1 MAQNHVLKWPLGKWS
16 PKDPAVC
23 PGSLILSHT
32 HIGNMKI
39 GEFMETRIK
48 PWLFHRVSQ
57 THVNQLLCSA
67 SLHFGGSK
75 LSLRKLGREPFN
87 SLRGQAMGLA
97 VTSQGNCQ
105 HKKNCQVLAAAPN
118 SRLFFGRYGRV

>member
-57 THVNQLLCSA
+57 THVNQLLSILVALNSA
-67 SLHFGGSK
+67 FA
-75 LSLRKLGREPFN
+75 N
-87 SLRGQAMGLA
+87 LA
-97 VTSQGNCQ
+97 VNRSTRAVGKRWVWQ
-105 HKKNCQVLAAAPN
+105 
-118 SRLFFGRYGRV
+118 